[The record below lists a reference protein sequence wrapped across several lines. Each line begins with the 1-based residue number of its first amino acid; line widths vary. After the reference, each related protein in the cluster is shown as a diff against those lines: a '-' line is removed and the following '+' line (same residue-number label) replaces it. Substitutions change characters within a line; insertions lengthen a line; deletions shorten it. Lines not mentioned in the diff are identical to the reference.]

1 MKTPIL
7 VGALAAV
14 LMGGGVLAVVVSQS
28 NGPDTPAATSP
39 PTPSSSVAGDPTAPA
54 SGAALTEAEQTA
66 LKVFTTWSDHS
77 STYEEWWARLE
88 PLLSPAGKALYQYTD
103 PANIPAITVTGDPE
117 VTDAV
122 TGPNAVTPGGANV
135 AVPTSAGDFIVQLEH
150 DHGDWL
156 MYAMTFP
163 QGVQ

>member
-1 MKTPIL
+1 MKKPIL

-14 LMGGGVLAVVVSQS
+14 LLGGGVTAVVVSQNS
-28 NGPDTPAATSP
+28 DPASTSSP
-39 PTPSSSVAGDPTAPA
+39 APSSSSAGDPTAPA
-54 SGAALTEAEQTA
+54 SGAALSEAEQAA
-66 LKVFTTWSDHS
+66 LTVFTTWSDRS
-77 STYEEWWARLE
+77 AKYEAWWARLE
-88 PLLSPAGKALYQYTD
+88 PMLSPAGKALYQYTD
-103 PANIPAITVTGDPE
+103 PANIPELTVTGDPH

-122 TGPNAVTPGGANV
+122 TGPNAVTPGGTNV
-135 AVPTSAGDFIVQLEH
+135 SVPTSAGAFTVQLEH